1 MDLADQ
7 ITDPGA
13 AAAAAQA
20 HAAPEQLRYAA
31 VVEYDGAGFAGW
43 QRQQHARTVQE
54 AVEAAL
60 GTVAAR
66 PIEVVCAGRTDAG
79 VHAVHQVIHFDS
91 PVSRPSIAWIRGANS
106 HLPNSVRLLWAE
118 QVAPDFHAR
127 FKAQSRLYRYII
139 ASRPVRPALHWE
151 RVAWTYKPL
160 QAPRMHAAGQR
171 LVGEH
176 DFSSFRAAE
185 CQAKH
190 PRREVLSLSVQQRGE
205 LLYLDI
211 EANAFLHHMVRNIA
225 GVLMAVGA
233 GEQPEEWVSTVLA
246 ARDRR
251 VAGVTAPPQG
261 LYLVGVRYPAQ
272 YGLPSPGPGPL
283 FS

>member
-1 MDLADQ
+1 MNSSERIAEVDV
-7 ITDPGA
+7 A
-13 AAAAAQA
+13 ATAEVL
-20 HAAPEQLRYAA
+20 AAPELLRYAA

-43 QRQQHARTVQE
+43 QRQQHASTVQQ
-54 AVEAAL
+54 AVEEAL
-60 GTVAAR
+60 GAVAAQ
-66 PIEVVCAGRTDAG
+66 PIAVTCAGRTDAG
-79 VHAVHQVIHFDS
+79 VHALHQVIHFDS
-91 PVSRPSIAWIRGANS
+91 PVRRASIAWIRGANS

-118 QVAPDFHAR
+118 QVVPDFHAR
-127 FKAQSRLYRYII
+127 FKAESRLYRYII
-139 ASRPVRPALHWE
+139 ASRPVRPALLWD

-160 QAPRMHAAGQR
+160 QAQRMQQAGQA

-185 CQAKH
+185 CQAQH
-190 PRREVLSLSVQQRGE
+190 PRREVRRLSVQQHGDFF
-205 LLYLDI
+205 YLDI

-233 GEQPEEWVSTVLA
+233 GERPPGWVADVLA

-251 VAGVTAPPQG
+251 LAGITAPPQG
-261 LYLVGVRYPAQ
+261 LYLVGVRYPAH
-272 YGLPSPGPGPL
+272 YGLPAPGPAPL